1 MTNLLELLQRGDM
14 RTNESVDEVVHM
26 VEDDPKLFASL
37 IDAMKDTDK
46 HVRMRASDAVEKLSL
61 THPEW
66 LQVYKNEILNEVAK
80 IDQQEVQWH
89 MCQIIPHLKLN
100 SEERIEAYKT
110 IENYFKTTK
119 SRIVMAFSLQALV
132 QLGLEDG
139 KLLAKAKRL
148 LSENA
153 MSDIPAVKVRVRNLQ
168 EYLSKL

>member
-1 MTNLLELLQRGDM
+1 MSSLIELLREGDM
-14 RTNESVDEVVHM
+14 RTNQSVEEA
-26 VEDDPKLFASL
+26 VEMIEADPKLFSQL
-37 IDAMKDTDK
+37 ISSMTDTDK
-46 HVRMRASDAVEKLSL
+46 HVRMRACDAAEKLSL
-61 THPEW
+61 SHPEW
-66 LQVYKNEILNEVAK
+66 LQVYKDQILNEVAR

-89 MCQIIPHLKLN
+89 MCQIIPRLKL
-100 SEERIEAYKT
+100 SAGERTEAYKI

-139 KLLAKAKRL
+139 KLLDKAKRL

-153 MSDIPAVKVRVRNLQ
+153 GSDIPAVKVRVRNLQ